1 MAKKSLL
8 EIFLSFF
15 KIGLFT
21 FGGGYAMMRVMEKEF
36 VENKKWMDSKSMLDL
51 LAISQSTPGPFAINS
66 ATYIGHQQRGFWG
79 SVVATLGVV
88 LPSFLIIILIS
99 IFLEAFSENI
109 YIQHTLKGINA
120 GVSVLIFHAWF
131 SLSKNIGMNVTN
143 LLLMVV
149 GFAVSLFIPS
159 FSIVYLIII
168 TAVFAKPT
176 DRKSTRLNSSHVRIS
191 YAVFCLKKKNI

>member
-8 EIFLSFF
+8 KIFLSFF

-51 LAISQSTPGPFAINS
+51 LATSQSTPGPFAINS
-66 ATYIGHQQRGFWG
+66 ATYIGYQQRGFWG

-159 FSIVYLIII
+159 FSVVYLIII
-168 TAVFAKPT
+168 TAVFAIIYGYVWKRGQV
-176 DRKSTRLNSSHVRIS
+176 DVD
-191 YAVFCLKKKNI
+191 